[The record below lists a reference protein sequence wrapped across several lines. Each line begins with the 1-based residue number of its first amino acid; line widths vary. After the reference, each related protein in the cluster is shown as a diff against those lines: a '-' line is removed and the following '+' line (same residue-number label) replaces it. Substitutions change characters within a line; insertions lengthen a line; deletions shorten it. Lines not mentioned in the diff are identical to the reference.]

1 MKLELMYWGYSRA
14 DSTLNVKSHR
24 HDYWQA
30 SLARSGRCRFVVAG
44 DLLEVSAGEILLI
57 PPGVEHSLRYCDDAP
72 YESYT
77 FKFKIDAAPEQ
88 RLTHWPD
95 SVRSR
100 ALLSAVDGLMRA
112 FFPVEKFGDP
122 QGTVVLPG
130 ERHVRVI
137 EGLLSGL
144 LEYELAA
151 EHDEH
156 SLAARVRARLRLRPR
171 SGVAEVAE
179 ALGCSRNHFSQ
190 RLKRESGLSAK
201 EFFDRE
207 LVEAARRYLEC
218 SDLAVGEIALR
229 LGFSDVFA
237 FDAFFKRCTGRTP
250 GECRRKRRA

>member
-14 DSTLNVKSHR
+14 GSALNVGMHR

-30 SLARSGRCRFVVAG
+30 SLACSGCCRFTVAG
-44 DLLEVSAGEILLI
+44 AVLEVSAGEILLI

-77 FKFKIDAAPEQ
+77 FKFKTVAAPEQ

-95 SVRSR
+95 SAKSR
-100 ALLSAVDGLMRA
+100 ALLAAVDGLMRT
-112 FFPVEKFGDP
+112 FFPAEKFGDP

-137 EGLLSGL
+137 EGLLAGV

-171 SGVAEVAE
+171 SGVAEVAA

-207 LVEAARRYLEC
+207 LVESARRYLEC
-218 SDLAVGEIALR
+218 SDLAIGEIALR
-229 LGFSDVFA
+229 LGFADVFG
-237 FDAFFKRCTGRTP
+237 FDAFFKRCTGSTP
-250 GECRRKRRA
+250 GDCRRQRRE